1 MDTNINIDDV
11 YYDKYIKYKTKYL
24 ELKEQSCNGLFWNT
38 NEDLYGSNYYELDQC
53 IIKTEV
59 IKKIINVKGIPY
71 IKNIIKH
78 LNKERG
84 LESNFNGEED
94 YIVDE
99 LTRNIIKN
107 SKIETMDK
115 ESNRHLKNLRVKDI
129 DNVLNQI
136 NKVLLNFILPDLYY
150 KFEEKLQGK
159 IKLTIKI
166 GLNHHKFNYTPEELD
181 NKIIEKLR
189 KEIETQIKVKVKDEN
204 IKNIDNIVEIYKIFG
219 EIITKYNNEYIKKY
233 IEKDEK
239 KELVENTFIQKK
251 KELVENT
258 FIPKKKELL
267 EILKKIEPKVPL
279 LIKVVELYFYFLEF
293 YIINNIKRSMDS
305 IYSDENH
312 FQSILNKKIND
323 KETLFLY
330 KVYEDSYYGNKKL
343 IENFDKEIKK
353 TILSDTNIEYFT
365 SNLIEILNQIRT
377 KIISIEKENLFTI
390 IINNINSNI
399 NTELNRDNININ
411 YNPTKWYK
419 YYESTRWLE
428 YYKNNEYLFKIDYI
442 PLLLKKSINIY
453 LYQMFIY
460 KKNKYLKQYK
470 TETTEIKPKT
480 EIELK
485 EEKEEQ
491 RRRKK
496 EKINEEQ
503 QKQKD
508 NTNTKSPEPPPRNKE
523 NISKNL
529 LLQKEE
535 EQEKQVII
543 INKVPQP
550 PPRKEK

>member
-1 MDTNINIDDV
+1 MNINNQDI

-24 ELKEQSCNGLFWNT
+24 ELKEQSGNGLFWNT

-78 LNKERG
+78 PNKKRA

-115 ESNRHLKNLRVKDI
+115 ESNRHLKDLRVDDI

-166 GLNHHKFNYTPEELD
+166 GLNHPKFNYTPEELD
-181 NKIIEKLR
+181 NEIIEKLR
-189 KEIETQIKVKVKDEN
+189 KEIKTQIKVKVKDEN
-204 IKNIDNIVEIYKIFG
+204 IKNIDNIVKIYKIFG
-219 EIITKYNNEYIKKY
+219 KIITKYNNEYIKKN
-233 IEKDEK
+233 IEKE
-239 KELVENTFIQKK
+239 KELVEIF
-251 KELVENT
+251 NT
-258 FIPKKKELL
+258 FIPKKEELL

-279 LIKVVELYFYFLEF
+279 LIKVVELYFYFLEI

-305 IYSDENH
+305 ISIYSDQNH
-312 FQSILNKKIND
+312 FQSILNEKIND

-330 KVYEDSYYGNKKL
+330 KVYEDFYYGNKTL

-365 SNLIEILNQIRT
+365 SKLIEILNLIRT

-399 NTELNRDNININ
+399 NNELNRNNININ

-419 YYESTRWLE
+419 WKVPTMWEE
-428 YYKNNEYLFKIDYI
+428 YYKNNQYLFKIDYI

-460 KKNKYLKQYK
+460 
-470 TETTEIKPKT
+470 
-480 EIELK
+480 
-485 EEKEEQ
+485 
-491 RRRKK
+491 RR
-496 EKINEEQ
+496 
-503 QKQKD
+503 
-508 NTNTKSPEPPPRNKE
+508 
-523 NISKNL
+523 
-529 LLQKEE
+529 
-535 EQEKQVII
+535 V
-543 INKVPQP
+543 
-550 PPRKEK
+550 